1 MLAVYFPKNFV
12 NLYHIIRRH
21 ISKRVIVDIKMNLK
35 PTVCDVE
42 TFAFLACYVVYFI
55 AVYPTFQEGLSVLSI
70 RKGKGGGG
78 GGGRNIRS
86 AGFKWLQRRGKV
98 NISNK
103 KN

>member
-70 RKGKGGGG
+70 RKGQGCEGGWGEKYPIS
-78 GGGRNIRS
+78 RIQVAAKAWKS
-86 AGFKWLQRRGKV
+86 KYFK
-98 NISNK
+98 
-103 KN
+103 